1 MLQNRCQH
9 NLLQSFEQHCYIFRL
24 FLPMNFK
31 FLQDAILG
39 IILHSYKC
47 YHLILII
54 EFVPK
59 IKYFVLIECSSAK
72 LIKKFSDVA
81 FSGFEVSVTN
91 NLPYDILLPLI
102 PFL

>member
-39 IILHSYKC
+39 IIFYIH
-47 YHLILII
+47 IN
-54 EFVPK
+54 
-59 IKYFVLIECSSAK
+59 
-72 LIKKFSDVA
+72 
-81 FSGFEVSVTN
+81 VTT
-91 NLPYDILLPLI
+91 
-102 PFL
+102 